1 MNYSISQITAKV
13 KKTLESNFSAREIDA
28 QLFLVYEKI
37 LNLSRLDI
45 LAYPN
50 TKVLISDYNQIMNVV
65 SRLAKNEPI
74 QYILGET
81 EFYGLTFKVNREV
94 LIPRPETEELVQW
107 ISKDFK
113 ETAISLLDIGTGSGC
128 IAITL
133 AKEMPLSQV
142 FALDISEESL
152 NVARENA
159 HLNGVNVHFING
171 DILKVL
177 AVDLPANLDLIV
189 SNPPYIKNS
198 EMNLMH
204 PNVLDYEPPLALF
217 VNDSDPLLFYRA
229 IAKLGCS
236 LLKPGGALF
245 FEINEALS
253 KEVFQLLESFNYFQI
268 VVKND
273 IHGKPRMV
281 KAFNHK
287 T

>member
-13 KKTLESNFSAREIDA
+13 KKTLESKFSAREIDA
-28 QLFLVYEKI
+28 QLFLAYEKI
-37 LNLSRLDI
+37 LNLSRLYI
-45 LAYPN
+45 LAYPD
-50 TKVLISDYNQIMNVV
+50 TKVLISDYIQIMNVV
-65 SRLAKNEPI
+65 SRLANNEPI

-113 ETAISLLDIGTGSGC
+113 EAAISLLDIGTGSGC
-128 IAITL
+128 IAIAL

-152 NVARENA
+152 KVARKNA
-159 HLNGVNVHFING
+159 QLNGVNIHFINE
-171 DILKVL
+171 DILKVFY
-177 AVDLPANLDLIV
+177 VDLPANLDLIV
-189 SNPPYIKNS
+189 SNPPYVKKS
-198 EMNLMH
+198 EMILMH
-204 PNVLDYEPPLALF
+204 PNVLDYEPKLALF
-217 VNDSDPLLFYRA
+217 VDDSDPLIFYRA

-236 LLKPGGALF
+236 QLKPGGALF

-253 KEVFQLLESFNYFQI
+253 KEVFHLLETYHYFQI
-268 VVKND
+268 TVKND